1 MHNTHAFPHIKTSSA
16 QVQKTKVTNLSVRS
30 RSCDSVPDDDNR
42 KGDVMRATDERAI
55 LSEVK
60 CESFFP
66 ICSLQMF
73 RKSLEMADCPFVVD
87 VVKDNTSLESCLRQ
101 NSRRQVHAREIK
113 IDMNCHI
120 LTALKPIKKPQNFNC
135 PKY

>member
-1 MHNTHAFPHIKTSSA
+1 MLVEEKVHNTHAFPHPKTSSA
-16 QVQKTKVTNLSVRS
+16 QVQKTEVTNLSVRS

-60 CESFFP
+60 SLKCESFFP

-73 RKSLEMADCPFVVD
+73 RKSLEMADCA
-87 VVKDNTSLESCLRQ
+87 TARSLL
-101 NSRRQVHAREIK
+101 
-113 IDMNCHI
+113 M
-120 LTALKPIKKPQNFNC
+120 L
-135 PKY
+135 

>member
-16 QVQKTKVTNLSVRS
+16 QVQKTEVTNLSVRS

-60 CESFFP
+60 SLKCESFFP
-66 ICSLQMF
+66 ICSLQ
-73 RKSLEMADCPFVVD
+73 FV
-87 VVKDNTSLESCLRQ
+87 LLRWPT
-101 NSRRQVHAREIK
+101 ARLPVR
-113 IDMNCHI
+113 C
-120 LTALKPIKKPQNFNC
+120 
-135 PKY
+135 